1 MANGIIGCRYP
12 KHTQN
17 KIKGERNVRQQIGC
31 IIFYISIAL
40 GFLAL
45 LAPQIY
51 WFVKCYT
58 EGGDWKYYGKN
69 ILIGVWLAMLTLALL
84 LVLS

>member
-1 MANGIIGCRYP
+1 
-12 KHTQN
+12 
-17 KIKGERNVRQQIGC
+17 VRQQIGC

-69 ILIGVWLAMLTLALL
+69 ILLGAWLAMLTLALL
-84 LVLS
+84 LVFS

>member
-1 MANGIIGCRYP
+1 MGM
-12 KHTQN
+12 
-17 KIKGERNVRQQIGC
+17 

-45 LAPQIY
+45 LVPQIY
-51 WFVKCYT
+51 WFIKCYT

-69 ILIGVWLAMLTLALL
+69 ILCIVWLAMLALALL
-84 LVLS
+84 LIFS